1 MAFSANVSFKK
12 KTCHF
17 VRKNDE
23 TMTKKLTKKKKRVG
37 DVAGVAV
44 FRKQCVSVCRV
55 DITSR

>member
-1 MAFSANVSFKK
+1 MFPLKKNVSF
-12 KTCHF
+12 
-17 VRKNDE
+17 REKNDE

-44 FRKQCVSVCRV
+44 FRKQCVAVCRV